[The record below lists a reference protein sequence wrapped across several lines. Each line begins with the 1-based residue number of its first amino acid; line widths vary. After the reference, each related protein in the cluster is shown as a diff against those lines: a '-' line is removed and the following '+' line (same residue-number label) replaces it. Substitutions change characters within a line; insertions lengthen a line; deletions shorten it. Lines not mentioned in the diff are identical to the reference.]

1 MQQLCFSLYGR
12 LVNAARQAVRHKAL
26 PLPAGRQGIGMR
38 AFGLLLLFTLLTV
51 HQSFGQALVEG
62 ALSNIRNWIIVILN
76 VAFLIGIGIGIFKAA
91 MKFFTG
97 APDKIE
103 FMIGMVIAIA
113 LFGGFQFIVDDLAT
127 FLGGDILLD
136 AGETEGN

>member
-1 MQQLCFSLYGR
+1 MRKKRYSSSLSGISRR
-12 LVNAARQAVRHKAL
+12 LRYAL
-26 PLPAGRQGIGMR
+26 RR
-38 AFGLLLLFTLLTV
+38 SVSEKHFGLLFLFV
-51 HQSFGQALVEG
+51 FAVMHQTFGQALVEG
-62 ALSNIRNWIIVILN
+62 ALSSIRNWIIVILN

-97 APDKIE
+97 SPDKIE
-103 FMIGMVIAIA
+103 FMIGMIVAIA

-136 AGETEGN
+136 GGTVNAPPPPPGGN

>member
-1 MQQLCFSLYGR
+1 MQPFRFSLSPRSKRAIRRSVSQKYF
-12 LVNAARQAVRHKAL
+12 AV
-26 PLPAGRQGIGMR
+26 
-38 AFGLLLLFTLLTV
+38 FFLFVFVLV
-51 HQSFGQALVEG
+51 HQSFGQAQVSG
-62 ALSNIRNWIIVILN
+62 ALTSIRTWIIIILN
-76 VAFLIGIGIGIFKAA
+76 AAFLIGIGIGVFKAA

-113 LFGGFQFIVDDLAT
+113 LFGGFQFIVDDLAS

-136 AGETEGN
+136 AN

>member
-1 MQQLCFSLYGR
+1 M
-12 LVNAARQAVRHKAL
+12 
-26 PLPAGRQGIGMR
+26 
-38 AFGLLLLFTLLTV
+38 
-51 HQSFGQALVEG
+51 EG
-62 ALSNIRNWIIVILN
+62 ALDSIKDWIVIILN
-76 VAFLIGIGIGIFKAA
+76 VAFLIGIAIGIFKAA
-91 MKFFTG
+91 MKFSTG

-136 AGETEGN
+136 ANGTEAPDGN

>member
-1 MQQLCFSLYGR
+1 MQHILFSLFIR
-12 LVNAARQAVRHKAL
+12 KPRWRVRWATSKSS
-26 PLPAGRQGIGMR
+26 P
-38 AFGLLLLFTLLTV
+38 LLLLLMLV
-51 HQSFGQALVEG
+51 AVAPSFGQAQVEA
-62 ALSNIRNWIIVILN
+62 ALSSIRVWIIVILN

-113 LFGGFQFIVDDLAT
+113 LFGGFQFIVDDLAS

-136 AGETEGN
+136 P

>member
-1 MQQLCFSLYGR
+1 MQHACFYLARRGDSL
-12 LVNAARQAVRHKAL
+12 VRPVLRH
-26 PLPAGRQGIGMR
+26 RT
-38 AFGLLLLFTLLTV
+38 FGLLLLFMLCTIGP
-51 HQSFGQALVEG
+51 SFGQAQVEG
-62 ALSNIRNWIIVILN
+62 ALSSIRSWIIVILN

-103 FMIGMVIAIA
+103 FMIGMIIAIA
-113 LFGGFQFIVDDLAT
+113 LFGGFQFIVDDLAS

-136 AGETEGN
+136 AN

>member
-1 MQQLCFSLYGR
+1 MQKLRYPLLSR
-12 LVNAARQAVRHKAL
+12 LANATRGLVRHKA
-26 PLPAGRQGIGMR
+26 
-38 AFGLLLLFTLLTV
+38 FGLLVLFVFITV

-136 AGETEGN
+136 GGDVVTPDGN

>member
-1 MQQLCFSLYGR
+1 MI
-12 LVNAARQAVRHKAL
+12 N
-26 PLPAGRQGIGMR
+26 P
-38 AFGLLLLFTLLTV
+38 
-51 HQSFGQALVEG
+51 SFGQALVES
-62 ALSNIRNWIIVILN
+62 ALGNIRTWIIIILN
-76 VAFLIGIGIGIFKAA
+76 VAFLIGIAIGIFKAA

-127 FLGGDILLD
+127 FLGGDIVLD
-136 AGETEGN
+136 P

>member
-1 MQQLCFSLYGR
+1 MQKLHYPPLPGLTNAMGR
-12 LVNAARQAVRHKAL
+12 VARHKAF
-26 PLPAGRQGIGMR
+26 R
-38 AFGLLLLFTLLTV
+38 LLVLFVFVTA
-51 HQSFGQALVEG
+51 HQSFGQAQVEA
-62 ALSNIRNWIIVILN
+62 ALSSIRVWIIVILN

-113 LFGGFQFIVDDLAT
+113 LFGGFQFIVDDLAS
-127 FLGGDILLD
+127 FFGGDILLD
-136 AGETEGN
+136 P

>member
-1 MQQLCFSLYGR
+1 MIS
-12 LVNAARQAVRHKAL
+12 
-26 PLPAGRQGIGMR
+26 P
-38 AFGLLLLFTLLTV
+38 T
-51 HQSFGQALVEG
+51 FGQALVES
-62 ALSNIRNWIIVILN
+62 AMASIRTWIIVILN
-76 VAFLIGIGIGIFKAA
+76 VAFLIGIAIGIFKAA

-127 FLGGDILLD
+127 FLGGDIVLD
-136 AGETEGN
+136 P

>member
-1 MQQLCFSLYGR
+1 MLFGKRFGTVLSDSCFCLRFSLF
-12 LVNAARQAVRHKAL
+12 ARPSGKR
-26 PLPAGRQGIGMR
+26 RWR
-38 AFGLLLLFTLLTV
+38 
-51 HQSFGQALVEG
+51 G
-62 ALSNIRNWIIVILN
+62 ALSSIRSWIIIILN

-103 FMIGMVIAIA
+103 FMIGMIIAIA
-113 LFGGFQFIVDDLAT
+113 LFGGFQFIVDDLAS

-136 AGETEGN
+136 AN

>member
-1 MQQLCFSLYGR
+1 MRKKRYSSSLGGIPRR
-12 LVNAARQAVRHKAL
+12 LRYAL
-26 PLPAGRQGIGMR
+26 RWSVSEKH
-38 AFGLLLLFTLLTV
+38 FGLLFLFVFVAV
-51 HQSFGQALVEG
+51 HQTFSQALVEN
-62 ALSNIRNWIIVILN
+62 ALSSIRNWIIVILN

-97 APDKIE
+97 SPDKIE
-103 FMIGMVIAIA
+103 FMIGMIVAIA

-136 AGETEGN
+136 GGTVNAPPPPPGGN

>member
-1 MQQLCFSLYGR
+1 MQHFRFSYRFRRGYGR
-12 LVNAARQAVRHKAL
+12 RAVRRSVSH
-26 PLPAGRQGIGMR
+26 RHFGI
-38 AFGLLLLFTLLTV
+38 LFLFV
-51 HQSFGQALVEG
+51 FVFIHQSFGQAQVEG
-62 ALSNIRNWIIVILN
+62 ALSSIRSWIIVILN

-103 FMIGMVIAIA
+103 FMIGMIVAIA

-136 AGETEGN
+136 AN

>member
-1 MQQLCFSLYGR
+1 MQHVRFPSRR
-12 LVNAARQAVRHKAL
+12 LSKAL
-26 PLPAGRQGIGMR
+26 RQTLSGKD
-38 AFGLLLLFTLLTV
+38 FGLLFLFV
-51 HQSFGQALVEG
+51 FVAFHQSFGQALVEG
-62 ALSNIRNWIIVILN
+62 ALDSIKNWIVIILN
-76 VAFLIGIGIGIFKAA
+76 VAFLIGIAIGIFKAA

-136 AGETEGN
+136 SNAAADGDGN

>member
-1 MQQLCFSLYGR
+1 MKPFFFLR
-12 LVNAARQAVRHKAL
+12 PN
-26 PLPAGRQGIGMR
+26 PPAKIIPPRTFNRFNYRPFLLLAGM
-38 AFGLLLLFTLLTV
+38 LLLLINP
-51 HQSFGQALVEG
+51 SFGQALVES
-62 ALSNIRNWIIVILN
+62 ALGNIRTWIIIILN
-76 VAFLIGIGIGIFKAA
+76 VAFLIGIAIGIFKAA

-127 FLGGDILLD
+127 FLGGDIVLD
-136 AGETEGN
+136 P

>member
-1 MQQLCFSLYGR
+1 MQQFCSSLSCR
-12 LVNAARQAVRHKAL
+12 LANATRQAVRHKAF
-26 PLPAGRQGIGMR
+26 A
-38 AFGLLLLFTLLTV
+38 LLLLFTMLTIYP
-51 HQSFGQALVEG
+51 SFGQAQVEG
-62 ALSNIRNWIIVILN
+62 ALSSIRSWIIVILN

-103 FMIGMVIAIA
+103 FMIGMIIAIA
-113 LFGGFQFIVDDLAT
+113 LFGGFQFIVDDLAS

-136 AGETEGN
+136 EN

>member
-1 MQQLCFSLYGR
+1 MQHFRFSYR
-12 LVNAARQAVRHKAL
+12 FRRAVRRSVSH
-26 PLPAGRQGIGMR
+26 RH
-38 AFGLLLLFTLLTV
+38 FGVLFLFVFVLI
-51 HQSFGQALVEG
+51 HQSFGQAQVEG
-62 ALSNIRNWIIVILN
+62 ALSSIRSWIIVILN

-103 FMIGMVIAIA
+103 FMIGMIVAIA

-136 AGETEGN
+136 AN

>member
-1 MQQLCFSLYGR
+1 MKPLLFLRQSLRPRTASIRMPRKYSYR
-12 LVNAARQAVRHKAL
+12 SFVLL
-26 PLPAGRQGIGMR
+26 AGM
-38 AFGLLLLFTLLTV
+38 LLLMTNP
-51 HQSFGQALVEG
+51 SFGQAQVEN
-62 ALSNIRNWIIVILN
+62 AMASIRTWIIVILN
-76 VAFLIGIGIGIFKAA
+76 VAFLIGIAIGIFKAA

-127 FLGGDILLD
+127 FLGGDIVLD
-136 AGETEGN
+136 P

>member
-1 MQQLCFSLYGR
+1 MQRKHFSFSPR
-12 LVNAARQAVRHKAL
+12 
-26 PLPAGRQGIGMR
+26 MR
-38 AFGLLLLFTLLTV
+38 RAIRRSVSQKDFGLLFLFVFVLI
-51 HQSFGQALVEG
+51 HQSFGQAQVEG
-62 ALSNIRNWIIVILN
+62 ALSSIKNWIIVILN

-97 APDKIE
+97 SPDKIE

-113 LFGGFQFIVDDLAT
+113 LFGGFQFIVDDLAS

-136 AGETEGN
+136 SGAPVGPPPPPGNGG

>member
-1 MQQLCFSLYGR
+1 MQHVRFPSRR
-12 LVNAARQAVRHKAL
+12 LSKAL
-26 PLPAGRQGIGMR
+26 RRTLSGKD
-38 AFGLLLLFTLLTV
+38 FGLLFLFV
-51 HQSFGQALVEG
+51 FVAFHQSFAQALVEG
-62 ALSNIRNWIIVILN
+62 ALDSIKNWIVIILN
-76 VAFLIGIGIGIFKAA
+76 VAFLIGIAIGIFKAA

-136 AGETEGN
+136 SNATPDGDGN

>member
-1 MQQLCFSLYGR
+1 MR
-12 LVNAARQAVRHKAL
+12 KKHL
-26 PLPAGRQGIGMR
+26 PLSRQLRYALRRSVSEKHFGI
-38 AFGLLLLFTLLTV
+38 LFLFV
-51 HQSFGQALVEG
+51 FAAIHQSFGQALVEN
-62 ALSNIRNWIIVILN
+62 ALSSIRNWIVVILN

-97 APDKIE
+97 SPDKIE
-103 FMIGMVIAIA
+103 FMIGMIVAIA

-136 AGETEGN
+136 AGEPVGPPAPPPPVG

>member
-1 MQQLCFSLYGR
+1 MFFFD
-12 LVNAARQAVRHKAL
+12 
-26 PLPAGRQGIGMR
+26 PL
-38 AFGLLLLFTLLTV
+38 FGTNPLRSTV
-51 HQSFGQALVEG
+51 HRRIFWLFVFFMFMLVLDSFGQAQVQT
-62 ALSNIRNWIIVILN
+62 ALNGIKSWIVIILN
-76 VAFLIGIGIGIFKAA
+76 VAFLIGIAIGIFKAA

-127 FLGGDILLD
+127 FLGGDILLN
-136 AGETEGN
+136 AATGNTGN

>member
-1 MQQLCFSLYGR
+1 M
-12 LVNAARQAVRHKAL
+12 
-26 PLPAGRQGIGMR
+26 
-38 AFGLLLLFTLLTV
+38 

-62 ALSNIRNWIIVILN
+62 ALSSIRNWIIVILN

-97 APDKIE
+97 SPDKIE
-103 FMIGMVIAIA
+103 FMIGMIVAIA

-136 AGETEGN
+136 GGGPVPPPNGE